1 MIISESVP
9 IEQSIKFVLRF
20 QDLEV
25 QGSEVQRLTHTPE
38 ARKPLAAPEATR
50 VQGSTSRRTIGPH
63 AGGRVG
69 AFQSGLV
76 VRSFQPLN
84 SEP

>member
-1 MIISESVP
+1 MYVFVQPPGPMIISESVP

-25 QGSEVQRLTHTPE
+25 QGAEVQRLTHTPE

-50 VQGSTSRRTIGPH
+50 VQLPAGP
-63 AGGRVG
+63 
-69 AFQSGLV
+69 
-76 VRSFQPLN
+76 
-84 SEP
+84 